1 MTSNVG
7 AKFISEKKQLG
18 FLTNTDNEY
27 DDIKREVN
35 NQIKK
40 EFKPEFL
47 NRIDEIIIFHKLTD
61 EEMKKIFDVMTEK
74 LKTRLKD
81 KRIQIEISE
90 KVKEA
95 IINKEKILEYGAR
108 PLKRAIQNNIED
120 LITDKILSGEI
131 KENMKIK
138 IDIENE
144 KIIVKKQE
152 MFDK

>member
-18 FLTNTDNEY
+18 FLSNTDNEY
-27 DDIKREVN
+27 EDIKREVN

-61 EEMKKIFDVMTEK
+61 EEMKKIFDVMIQK
-74 LKTRLKD
+74 LKNRLKD
-81 KRIQIEISE
+81 KKIELEISD

-120 LITDKILSGEI
+120 LITDKILYGEI

-138 IDIENE
+138 IDIERDE
-144 KIIVKKQE
+144 IVVE
-152 MFDK
+152 RP